1 MFYFLS
7 SYPISELS
15 FKPLYYILTYLK
27 YKELEEEIVLK
38 GYSWIFVVLVCAWGL
53 FLYAGDGHLSG
64 PDEIMAR
71 GVMQNFDQMR
81 QENEN
86 MVHRYE
92 EVLGRYEKTV
102 SDLEAKIANLEK
114 IVTDFQGWY
123 EKEQERTTK
132 REEQWVNSI
141 EIKGSVNTPN
151 DRYR

>member
-1 MFYFLS
+1 M
-7 SYPISELS
+7 I
-15 FKPLYYILTYLK
+15 
-27 YKELEEEIVLK
+27 
-38 GYSWIFVVLVCAWGL
+38 LVCAGGL
-53 FLYAGDGHLSG
+53 FLFAGEGHLSG

-71 GVMQNFDQMR
+71 GVMQNVDQMR

-102 SDLEAKIANLEK
+102 SDLEVKIANLEK
-114 IVTDFQGWY
+114 TVTDLQSWY

-132 REEQWVNSI
+132 RAEQWVNSV
-141 EIKGSVNTPN
+141 EIKGSVNSPN